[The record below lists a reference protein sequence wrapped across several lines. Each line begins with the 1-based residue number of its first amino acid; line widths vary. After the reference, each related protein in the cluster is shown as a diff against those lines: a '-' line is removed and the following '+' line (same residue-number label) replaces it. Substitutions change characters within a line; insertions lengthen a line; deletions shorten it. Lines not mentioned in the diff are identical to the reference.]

1 MVSLSRLSVYHL
13 DVLTVWF
20 CLLSVTQAY
29 VDEDTEPPR
38 SRPKPTTAP
47 IPKTVIIDEDTEPPR
62 SRPKPT
68 TAPIPKTVIIDED
81 IEPPRSRPK
90 PTTTSIPITVINQCF
105 AQVDVVFLLDSST
118 SVGNDNYDKMK
129 SFVTKF
135 LHYANI
141 DNGDVRVGLLSY
153 STRVTVEFKLNS
165 KSTKADVFDAVN
177 ALPWRYGSTNTA
189 DGLKTMHEELFNVA
203 NGDRPGVP
211 NICIIMTDDVS
222 NINYR
227 RTIPEADVAKKKGI
241 RIYAVGI
248 ALKDLKE
255 VNGIA
260 SEPASTNVFAVNTFD
275 ELERLDVKLFTA
287 TCSVSTPTTRPLPTG
302 YDVVL
307 VLDSSVPQETYQ
319 FMKDYAKNLVNGF
332 DVENEDYR
340 IGLLRYST
348 DADIQ
353 FDLDKYST
361 REALKLAI
369 DKTTYKP
376 GNTDTAKAINSVRE
390 NMFIEPRG
398 DRNFARNLIF
408 LLTGQDK
415 SKDTFDAWAAAQKA
429 EAEGINL
436 FTVGINLN
444 DTMELDELSTH
455 PIETYRQLINTDQPP
470 AELNLTLSEILGRID
485 DNVEPERP
493 RKGPTG
499 ENPGKILSLSF

>member
-29 VDEDTEPPR
+29 V
-38 SRPKPTTAP
+38 
-47 IPKTVIIDEDTEPPR
+47 DEDTEPPR